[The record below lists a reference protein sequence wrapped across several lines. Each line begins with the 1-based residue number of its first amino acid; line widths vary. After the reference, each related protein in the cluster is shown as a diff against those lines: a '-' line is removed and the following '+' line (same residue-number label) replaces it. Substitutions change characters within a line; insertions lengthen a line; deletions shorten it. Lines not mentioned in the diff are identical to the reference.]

1 MGELVIIQTSSLV
14 KCFLALVT
22 FEKVLSTAVGRHV
35 VHKGSAVCL
44 WTQVTSISI
53 STVRVHL
60 LTNNQ
65 LEILEGEIELCLLLN
80 DNFHNA
86 IICKPEMILRVIDL
100 HNLLIRFYWTRI
112 VDSWLLKD
120 QNC

>member
-1 MGELVIIQTSSLV
+1 MPYLKEGEEG
-14 KCFLALVT
+14 
-22 FEKVLSTAVGRHV
+22 EKEGRREGR
-35 VHKGSAVCL
+35 KE
-44 WTQVTSISI
+44 
-53 STVRVHL
+53 RRK
-60 LTNNQ
+60 
-65 LEILEGEIELCLLLN
+65 EGEIELCLLLN

-86 IICKPEMILRVIDL
+86 IICKPEMILREIDL